1 MHIPMRILLA
11 TDIAPRLVPPLK
23 KLLIRPDIRLL
34 ATRPADAL
42 ANFSQEHL
50 SAVIIVAGADC
61 AAATQRHTQQ
71 LLTRARERSIGVVV
85 VAPDVAAPAAAD
97 TFGGEG
103 VVVLPWSVDPDL
115 LAGCMLGFGCV
126 NPLLESVERENQTL
140 RKLQQHVG
148 RMTQIDEEMR
158 LAGRLQSEF
167 MPRQLPEVNG
177 SEFSV
182 LFRPAGYVS
191 GDIFDAARLDE
202 AHVGFYIADVMGHGM
217 PAALL
222 TMFIKRAIHMKEIF
236 EGQYRVVPPNEVLRH
251 LNAEICSQQFSGNH
265 FATIAYCVVNTKTL
279 LMQYARAGHPLPLK
293 IGAHDISPLAADGA
307 LLGIFPDEE
316 FALETRQLYHGD
328 HVLLYS
334 DGFEFA
340 FGDGSGAA
348 SADYM
353 REFEQLRGHST
364 RQQFIAL
371 GDKLDRASGS
381 LNPRDDMT
389 AVLFS
394 APGPERKALPSIHQ
408 EHLAGAA

>member
-1 MHIPMRILLA
+1 MQLPMRILLA
-11 TDIAPRLVPPLK
+11 TDIAPRAVPPLK
-23 KLLIRPDIRLL
+23 TLLSRPDIRLL
-34 ATRPADAL
+34 AARTADAL
-42 ANFSQEHL
+42 ENFSQEHL
-50 SAVIIVAGADC
+50 SAVIIVAGADVG
-61 AAATQRHTQQ
+61 ADSQRHTRQ
-71 LLTRARERSIGVVV
+71 LLSRARERPIGVVI
-85 VAPDVAAPAAAD
+85 VAPDDAAPAMAD

-103 VVVLPWSVDPDL
+103 VVVLPWGADPDL

-126 NPLLESVERENQTL
+126 DPLLETVERENQTL
-140 RKLQQHVG
+140 RKLQQQVG
-148 RMTQIDEEMR
+148 RITQIDEEMR

-202 AHVGFYIADVMGHGM
+202 THVGFYIADVMGHGM

-222 TMFIKRAIHMKEIF
+222 TMFIKRAMRMKEIF

-251 LNAEICSQQFSGNH
+251 LNAEICSQEFSGNH

-279 LMQYARAGHPLPLK
+279 VMQYARAGHPLPLK
-293 IGAHDISPLAADGA
+293 IGTSDVCPLGADGA
-307 LLGIFPDEE
+307 LLGIFPEEE
-316 FALETRQLYHGD
+316 FALETVQLRPGD

-340 FGDGSGAA
+340 FGDGSGSA
-348 SADYM
+348 SADYL
-353 REFEQLRGHST
+353 REFQQLRGLNT

-371 GDKLDRASGS
+371 GDKLDRAAGS

-394 APGPERKALPSIHQ
+394 TPGRVSEIAPALQ
-408 EHLAGAA
+408 RQMVDAA